1 MVHISSVQL
10 FHFEVQ
16 TYFLRGYQVD
26 KNRRVSC
33 CIRKITEMVFAI
45 VFFFSALLGG
55 VVGGILTILTLK
67 SLEAGPREQTRV
79 EVNNGRETGEGRIGI
94 GIQESTKLEQ
104 EHDERCC

>member
-1 MVHISSVQL
+1 
-10 FHFEVQ
+10 
-16 TYFLRGYQVD
+16 
-26 KNRRVSC
+26 
-33 CIRKITEMVFAI
+33 MVFAI

-67 SLEAGPREQTRV
+67 ILEAGPREQTRV
-79 EVNNGRETGEGRIGI
+79 GVDNGRQTGEGRLGI